1 MHPHLT
7 FAVAQSHQQDL
18 LREAEH
24 RRRIA
29 ELRSRPRFA
38 AQLIRSILSSHGEQ
52 RPTAELP
59 SITPAATA

>member
-7 FAVAQSHQQDL
+7 FALAQSHRQEL

-24 RRRIA
+24 ARRVA
-29 ELRSRPRFA
+29 GLRAHPQFA

-59 SITPAATA
+59 STRPVATA